1 VNGNPATTLQEPAN
15 QWSCPNRNPT
25 VVQKAKFHRAS
36 QWAVSLARCAGSSVP
51 KQISQDE
58 RIPRAGMPKGDQQG
72 GFSGLVRLEGFGQTV
87 GCIPIAYLQPLGA
100 EHQG

>member
-1 VNGNPATTLQEPAN
+1 
-15 QWSCPNRNPT
+15 
-25 VVQKAKFHRAS
+25 
-36 QWAVSLARCAGSSVP
+36 
-51 KQISQDE
+51 
-58 RIPRAGMPKGDQQG
+58 MPKGDQQG

>member
-1 VNGNPATTLQEPAN
+1 MG
-15 QWSCPNRNPT
+15 CI
-25 VVQKAKFHRAS
+25 
-36 QWAVSLARCAGSSVP
+36 AGALCWELGS
-51 KQISQDE
+51 KQLSQDE